1 MLLWEVRFLLVISF
15 IRSSHVSNLGELH
28 SLHVSRGMHFLL
40 VLLDIFSLSHL
51 HVLSRSFSSVSR
63 KLSQV
68 SQFPAKSPDS
78 RKNFVF
84 LPKQT
89 LLELSPPVDITSRKK
104 WRRLGTRNWMS
115 SSQGKSNPNFGFDAS
130 SQSSCVIKKNY

>member
-15 IRSSHVSNLGELH
+15 TRSSHVSYLGELH

-51 HVLSRSFSSVSR
+51 HVLSR

-68 SQFPAKSPDS
+68 SRFPAKSPDS

-130 SQSSCVIKKNY
+130 SQSSFVIKKNY